1 MSIYFDFKTIN
12 ELTGDNYYRQ
22 PKEFTLDELAQYNG
36 NNGNPA
42 YVAIEGIVYDVT
54 RQVNFGGGTNFELV
68 PGQDITDQFNSYY
81 GTMDILTNAPKVGV
95 LTDDYMNYRYDS
107 YMNRQTGQGKQDTS
121 KFTPD
126 DWVRYI
132 TPIVTFGLREPSQ
145 GSSPQRIYQKVA
157 ILGVLVGLGKT
168 PQEAISQLQDWQSTG
183 ASKLLKGGTT
193 TGTSTGAGSGTSGG
207 MGTGG
212 SGTGTGIGGGFGT
225 GGSGTGT
232 GTSGGFGTGGSGAGT
247 GTSGGMGTGGSGA
260 GTGTSGGFGT
270 GGSGAGTGTGGGF
283 GTGGIGI
290 GTGGGMGTGGTSTG
304 TGTAGS
310 SGTGGISGMRDR
322 LYFD

>member
-54 RQVNFGGGTNFELV
+54 RQVNFGGGANFGLV

-107 YMNRQTGQGKQDTS
+107 FMNRQTGQGQQDTS

-193 TGTSTGAGSGTSGG
+193 TGTSTGVGTGTSGG

-212 SGTGTGIGGGFGT
+212 SGTGTG
-225 GGSGTGT
+225 
-232 GTSGGFGTGGSGAGT
+232 
-247 GTSGGMGTGGSGA
+247 TSGGMG
-260 GTGTSGGFGT
+260 
-270 GGSGAGTGTGGGF
+270 
-283 GTGGIGI
+283 
-290 GTGGGMGTGGTSTG
+290 
-304 TGTAGS
+304 
-310 SGTGGISGMRDR
+310 
-322 LYFD
+322 